1 MVEGIEATSREG
13 DGEIVKL
20 LRSRSKLPLQLEQTR
35 QEDSY
40 RYVKKRGLKSTGDL
54 GALVR
59 QGAKKQQV
67 STVLFLCLT
76 SRVYISIS
84 TSTPSNPSHVSCRL
98 WHNLNTS
105 QD

>member
-1 MVEGIEATSREG
+1 MCGGMVEGIEATSREG

-59 QGAKKQQV
+59 QGAKKQ
-67 STVLFLCLT
+67 
-76 SRVYISIS
+76 RR
-84 TSTPSNPSHVSCRL
+84 RL
-98 WHNLNTS
+98 SFDGCIPLPHE
-105 QD
+105 